1 MDRQVWGLLRV
12 FAPCAQRVAGASRC
26 SCAVQAAAV
35 ILAAS
40 SLRALGEM
48 NKGDQVMKNFT
59 KAALGALLVAG
70 ATVGTIAATTAPA
83 EARVAIGIGIGGP
96 GYYGGYYGRP
106 CYYDPYYCGGGYYGY
121 GGPGVYFGT
130 GWGGWGH
137 GYGGYRGGWGGYHGG
152 GFHGG

>member
-12 FAPCAQRVAGASRC
+12 FAPCAKRVAGHSRC

-83 EARVAIGIGIGGP
+83 EARGRRRFP
-96 GYYGGYYGRP
+96 GAGQQVSQGRLRSKGAGVSP
-106 CYYDPYYCGGGYYGY
+106 PYQ
-121 GGPGVYFGT
+121 V
-130 GWGGWGH
+130 
-137 GYGGYRGGWGGYHGG
+137 
-152 GFHGG
+152 